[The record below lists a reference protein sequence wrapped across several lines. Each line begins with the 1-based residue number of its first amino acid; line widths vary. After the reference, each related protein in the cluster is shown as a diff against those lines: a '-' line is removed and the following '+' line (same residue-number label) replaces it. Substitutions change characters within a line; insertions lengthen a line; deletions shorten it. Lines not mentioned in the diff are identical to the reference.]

1 MDFHSKQIV
10 VPIACPGNLKKKNKI
25 LKPKI
30 LASNRG
36 PFFQRI
42 KRNEN
47 KRFRIHEIYDANKFG
62 QNRPIDCMKMC
73 KRNPKCE
80 VGSTFLMDHQ

>member
-10 VPIACPGNLKKKNKI
+10 VPIACPGNLKKNKI

-30 LASNRG
+30 SASNRG

-47 KRFRIHEIYDANKFG
+47 KRFRIHEINDADEFG
-62 QNRPIDCMKMC
+62 QNRPIDCYQAAIFD
-73 KRNPKCE
+73 RRPITPT
-80 VGSTFLMDHQ
+80 SRT